1 MLDVIASSRLLV
13 LFIAILTVSGYGSPV
28 NYSVQALDQDGHYWC
43 DLQDIPSPYG
53 RYGATMDGNILCGGI
68 GSTLYLSQNCIYY
81 KMGSFQNPKDILNEG
96 RWHSSSWGRPYPN
109 SNVLESHIFGG
120 INSPD
125 TTEIVNDVNS
135 LLSYPYIDG

>member
-1 MLDVIASSRLLV
+1 ME
-13 LFIAILTVSGYGSPV
+13 
-28 NYSVQALDQDGHYWC
+28 
-43 DLQDIPSPYG
+43 
-53 RYGATMDGNILCGGI
+53 GNILCGGYSF
-68 GSTLYLSQNCIYY
+68 GLNLNQSCSYY

-125 TTEIVNDVNS
+125 TTEIADEVNS
-135 LLSYPYIDG
+135 LFSYPYIDG